1 MRAPEERTTVVTT
14 DNGSGAGLVAALVI
28 AAVVAVGLIFLF
40 SGDGNIDATPTAG
53 IEAPSVDK
61 PDVDINI
68 PKPDVDVNVQKPDA
82 NVPAKD

>member
-53 IEAPSVDK
+53 IEAPDVDK
-61 PDVDINI
+61 PDVEINV
-68 PKPDVDVNVQKPDA
+68 PKPDVDVNV
-82 NVPAKD
+82 PAKD

>member
-40 SGDGNIDATPTAG
+40 SGDGDIDATPTAG
-53 IEAPSVDK
+53 IEAPDVDK
-61 PDVDINI
+61 PDVEINV
-68 PKPDVDVNVQKPDA
+68 PKPDVDVNV
-82 NVPAKD
+82 PAKD

>member
-1 MRAPEERTTVVTT
+1 MRAPEERTTVVAT

-53 IEAPSVDK
+53 IEAPSVDE